1 MGGIIL
7 CKLIMETPE
16 YIIKL
21 NQDLSTTVVSL
32 PKGFDD
38 YLKDRKVT
46 LIHTESNISFED
58 IKFIYKTKLYK
69 TQQGFYL
76 YLLFNKEDVED
87 MIIYYKQEQLNELTV
102 FITQLIKQFKN
113 ATTNDK
119 RTERKD

>member
-1 MGGIIL
+1 MNLDGIIL
-7 CKLIMETPE
+7 YKLNMEKPE

-21 NQDLSTTVVSL
+21 TQDLSTMMVSL

-46 LIHTESNISFED
+46 LLYSDSDTSFED
-58 IKFIYKTKLYK
+58 VKFTYKTKLYK

-76 YLLFNKEDVED
+76 YLLFNKQDVED
-87 MIIYYKQEQLNELTV
+87 MIIYYKQEQLNELTI

-113 ATTNDK
+113 ATTNNK
-119 RTERKD
+119 RT

>member
-1 MGGIIL
+1 MNLDGIIL
-7 CKLIMETPE
+7 YKLNMEKPE

-21 NQDLSTTVVSL
+21 TQDLSTMMVSL

-46 LIHTESNISFED
+46 LLYSDSDASFED
-58 IKFIYKTKLYK
+58 VKFTYKTKLYK

-76 YLLFNKEDVED
+76 YLLFNKQDVED
-87 MIIYYKQEQLNELTV
+87 MIIYYKQEQLNELTI

-113 ATTNDK
+113 ATTNNK
-119 RTERKD
+119 RT

>member
-1 MGGIIL
+1 
-7 CKLIMETPE
+7 METPE

-46 LIHTESNISFED
+46 LIHTESNITFED

>member
-1 MGGIIL
+1 
-7 CKLIMETPE
+7 MEKPE

-21 NQDLSTTVVSL
+21 TQDLSTMMVSL

-46 LIHTESNISFED
+46 LLYSDSDASFED
-58 IKFIYKTKLYK
+58 VKFTYKTKLYK

-76 YLLFNKEDVED
+76 YLLFNKQDVED
-87 MIIYYKQEQLNELTV
+87 MIIYYKQEQLNELTI

-113 ATTNDK
+113 ATTNNK
-119 RTERKD
+119 RT